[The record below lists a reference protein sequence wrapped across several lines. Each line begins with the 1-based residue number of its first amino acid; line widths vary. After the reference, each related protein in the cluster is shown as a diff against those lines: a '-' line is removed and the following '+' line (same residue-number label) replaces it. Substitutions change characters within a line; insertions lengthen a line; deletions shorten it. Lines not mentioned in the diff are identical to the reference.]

1 MMKLSFSTLGCPGW
15 SWEQILDNARDM
27 GFQGVEV
34 RGILREL
41 NNGALAPFQDENID
55 ATKAALQSR
64 GLAISCLDT
73 SCTFLSD
80 TPMAE
85 TLRAGR
91 ESIDIAQKLG
101 IRYIRVFGDRIPAG
115 MDSETA
121 IETVAGGM
129 QALGEYAEGKGVTVL
144 QETHGNFAE
153 SSMLLAVFDRVKS
166 PAACVLWDIANP
178 FEFGE
183 SPADTWAALKHLIRH
198 AHIKDVVEQDG
209 KLVPCLPGMGKVPI
223 GEAVALL
230 KDAGYDGWL
239 SFEWEKRWHSSIE
252 EPEVA
257 LSCFMEYMREGN
269 R

>member
-1 MMKLSFSTLGCPGW
+1 MMKLSFSTLGCPDW
-15 SWEQILDNARDM
+15 SWEQILDNAKDM

-41 NNGALAPFQDENID
+41 NNEALEPFQDGNIG

-80 TPMAE
+80 TPLEE

-91 ESIDIAQKLG
+91 ESIDIAQKMG
-101 IRYIRVFGDRIPAG
+101 IRYIRVFGDRIPNG
-115 MDSETA
+115 MDSKTA
-121 IETVAGGM
+121 IQTVAGGM
-129 QALGEYAEGKGVTVL
+129 QALGEYAQDKGVTVL

-153 SSMLLAVFDRVKS
+153 SKMLLAVFDLVRN
-166 PAACVLWDIANP
+166 PAAGVLWDIANP

-183 SPADTWAALKHLIRH
+183 KPADTWAGLRHLIRH
-198 AHIKDVVEQDG
+198 AHIKDIIVQNG
-209 KLVPCLPGMGKVPI
+209 KLVPCLPGKGIVPI
-223 GEAVALL
+223 GETVALL
-230 KDAGYDGWL
+230 KEAGYDGWL
-239 SFEWEKRWHSSIE
+239 SFEWEKLWHSAIE

-257 LSCFMEYMREGN
+257 LARFQEYIR
-269 R
+269 RYL